1 MSRILIRLTEVN
13 CTDLYTTYQ
22 YVVQISRLYYLV
34 SIHINKRFKNMKQLK
49 ARRKILS
56 QSAVK
61 NYMENTYSKLHK
73 KM

>member
-22 YVVQISRLYYLV
+22 YVVQESRLYHLV
-34 SIHINKRFKNMKQLK
+34 SIHINKRTTKGEEKDLVTK
-49 ARRKILS
+49 CCIK
-56 QSAVK
+56 
-61 NYMENTYSKLHK
+61 YMENTYSKLHK